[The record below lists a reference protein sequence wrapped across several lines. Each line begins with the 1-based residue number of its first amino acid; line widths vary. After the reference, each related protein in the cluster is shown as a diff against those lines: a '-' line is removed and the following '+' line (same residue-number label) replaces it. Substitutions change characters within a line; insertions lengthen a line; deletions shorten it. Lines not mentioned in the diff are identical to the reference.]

1 MQTSMKPK
9 SPAESLHGRRL
20 PPVLRKAWY
29 GLNQAFRRRIAHT
42 GVTPDQF
49 TALRTLI
56 ESDPI
61 GVTQREITVLMSS
74 DPNTVASLLERM
86 EDSGWIERKPHETDR
101 RAYRIKI
108 QPSGKE
114 QFETCRGIALELQTE
129 ILKVLGPNN
138 QESFLEQLD
147 LVAQAC
153 RQAADNSPRGHR

>member
-1 MQTSMKPK
+1 MNDKVPAR
-9 SPAESLHGRRL
+9 SPHGRRL
-20 PPVLRKAWY
+20 PPILRKAWY

-56 ESDPI
+56 ESDSLV
-61 GVTQREITVLMSS
+61 VTQREITERMSS

-86 EDSGWIERKPHETDR
+86 EDSGLIERKPHETDR
-101 RAYRIKI
+101 RAYRIRI
-108 QPSGKE
+108 QPSGRE
-114 QFETCRGIALELQTE
+114 QFETCRSIALELQSE
-129 ILKVLGPNN
+129 VLRVLSTTN

-153 RQAADNSPRGHR
+153 QQAADNSPRAHR